1 MCVCVRACAGFLSQR
16 IFPAF
21 SLCSSSRWFN
31 ASSVSSLKALFE
43 IGVHV
48 DKAAI
53 NELYLSMASENV
65 DTISFYEYV
74 IFMCTLKANDLAK
87 HPELLS
93 TVGEKHAEN
102 HVKHNC
108 CAMISGRRKKKTKEQ
123 QKICNMYLCTQY
135 KRESNL
141 TFISFFTKKF

>member
-1 MCVCVRACAGFLSQR
+1 MLNETHMF
-16 IFPAF
+16 
-21 SLCSSSRWFN
+21 
-31 ASSVSSLKALFE
+31 KALFE

-74 IFMCTLKANDLAK
+74 IFMCTLKANDLVK

-93 TVGEKHAEN
+93 TVGE
-102 HVKHNC
+102 
-108 CAMISGRRKKKTKEQ
+108 
-123 QKICNMYLCTQY
+123 NML
-135 KRESNL
+135 EIMSNIIVAL
-141 TFISFFTKKF
+141 